1 MDKWLYRISTILVVV
16 GLLVSIYMTIYKVT
30 SNDALCL
37 GSGDCSTVNASRY
50 SEVYGIPVA
59 VVGISG
65 YFAIL
70 LVHWHEHRLFSQKLE
85 VSPNMDSLHEKDESL
100 EMQETLSEPKNNSE
114 EIEDPEIEES
124 FLSKFFE
131 KNSTMLIFGLALAGF
146 LFTVYLMYVEF
157 AILQAFCPF
166 CLTSQAAMTII
177 FIISIV
183 RLVRQ
188 PQ

>member
-1 MDKWLYRISTILVVV
+1 MDKWLYRISIILVVI

-50 SEVYGIPVA
+50 AEVYGIPVA
-59 VVGISG
+59 VIGIAG

-70 LVHWHEHRLFSQKLE
+70 MTHWYEQR
-85 VSPNMDSLHEKDESL
+85 D
-100 EMQETLSEPKNNSE
+100 
-114 EIEDPEIEES
+114 
-124 FLSKFFE
+124 KFFE
-131 KNSTMLIFGLALAGF
+131 KNGTMLIFGLALTGF
-146 LFTVYLMYVEF
+146 LFTLYLIYIES
-157 AILQAFCPF
+157 AILKAYCPF
-166 CLTSQAAMTII
+166 CLTSQTAMTLI
-177 FIISIV
+177 FIISII

>member
-1 MDKWLYRISTILVVV
+1 MDKWLYRISAILVVI

-59 VVGISG
+59 TVGIAG

-70 LVHWHEHRLFSQKLE
+70 GVHWYERR
-85 VSPNMDSLHEKDESL
+85 D
-100 EMQETLSEPKNNSE
+100 
-114 EIEDPEIEES
+114 
-124 FLSKFFE
+124 KFFE
-131 KNSTMLIFGLALAGF
+131 KNGLMLIFGLALTGF
-146 LFTVYLMYVEF
+146 LFTVYLIYVEF
-157 AILQAFCPF
+157 AILDAFCPF

-177 FIISIV
+177 FMISII
-183 RLVRQ
+183 RLIRQ

>member
-1 MDKWLYRISTILVVV
+1 MDKWLYRISVILVVV

-59 VVGISG
+59 SVGIAG

-70 LVHWHEHRLFSQKLE
+70 LVHWYERR
-85 VSPNMDSLHEKDESL
+85 D
-100 EMQETLSEPKNNSE
+100 
-114 EIEDPEIEES
+114 
-124 FLSKFFE
+124 KFFE
-131 KNSTMLIFGLALAGF
+131 KNGPMFIFGMALTGF
-146 LFTVYLMYVEF
+146 LFTLYLIYVEF
-157 AILQAFCPF
+157 AILKAICPF
-166 CLTSQAAMTII
+166 CLASQTAMTII
-177 FIISIV
+177 FIISVV
-183 RLVRQ
+183 RLIRQ

>member
-1 MDKWLYRISTILVVV
+1 MDKWLYRISIILVVI

-59 VVGISG
+59 VVGIAG

-70 LVHWHEHRLFSQKLE
+70 MTHWYERRLYVSKKKTNNNPEITLE
-85 VSPNMDSLHEKDESL
+85 QEDTGEMQDVVVEQTEQESL
-100 EMQETLSEPKNNSE
+100 DAPKE
-114 EIEDPEIEES
+114 HES
-124 FLSKFFE
+124 NPDEFFE
-131 KNSTMLIFGLALAGF
+131 KNGPMLIFGLALTGF
-146 LFTVYLMYVEF
+146 LFTLYLIYIEF
-157 AILQAFCPF
+157 VVLKAYCPF
-166 CLTSQAAMTII
+166 CLTSQTAMTLI
-177 FIISIV
+177 FIISII

-188 PQ
+188 P

>member
-1 MDKWLYRISTILVVV
+1 MDKWLYRISMILVAI

-59 VVGISG
+59 TVGIAG

-70 LVHWHEHRLFSQKLE
+70 LIHWY
-85 VSPNMDSLHEKDESL
+85 EKRD
-100 EMQETLSEPKNNSE
+100 
-114 EIEDPEIEES
+114 
-124 FLSKFFE
+124 KFFE
-131 KNSTMLIFGLALAGF
+131 KNGPMLVFGMALTGF
-146 LFTVYLMYVEF
+146 LYTLYLIYVEF
-157 AILQAFCPF
+157 AILKAYCPF
-166 CLTSQAAMTII
+166 CLASQSAMTLI
-177 FIISIV
+177 FIISVI

-188 PQ
+188 P

>member
-1 MDKWLYRISTILVVV
+1 MDKWLYRISVITVVV

-30 SNDALCL
+30 SNDAMCL

-59 VVGISG
+59 SVGIAG

-70 LVHWHEHRLFSQKLE
+70 LVHWYERR
-85 VSPNMDSLHEKDESL
+85 D
-100 EMQETLSEPKNNSE
+100 
-114 EIEDPEIEES
+114 
-124 FLSKFFE
+124 KFFE
-131 KNSTMLIFGLALAGF
+131 KNGLILIFGMALTGF
-146 LFTVYLMYVEF
+146 LFTVYLIYVEF
-157 AILQAFCPF
+157 ALLKAFCPF
-166 CLTSQAAMTII
+166 CLASQTAMTII

-183 RLVRQ
+183 RLIRQ

>member
-1 MDKWLYRISTILVVV
+1 MDKWLYRISVILVVV

-59 VVGISG
+59 TVGIAG

-70 LVHWHEHRLFSQKLE
+70 LVHWYERR
-85 VSPNMDSLHEKDESL
+85 D
-100 EMQETLSEPKNNSE
+100 
-114 EIEDPEIEES
+114 
-124 FLSKFFE
+124 KFFE
-131 KNSTMLIFGLALAGF
+131 KNGPMMVFGMALTGF
-146 LFTVYLMYVEF
+146 LFTVYLIYVEF
-157 AILQAFCPF
+157 ALLNAFCPF
-166 CLTSQAAMTII
+166 CLTSQSAMTII
-177 FIISIV
+177 FIISII
-183 RLVRQ
+183 RLIRQ